1 MNRRNKNKR
10 AEDISVSYEEALSI
24 APPPP
29 IEGEDSS

>member
-1 MNRRNKNKR
+1 MNKRNKNKI

-24 APPPP
+24 APPP